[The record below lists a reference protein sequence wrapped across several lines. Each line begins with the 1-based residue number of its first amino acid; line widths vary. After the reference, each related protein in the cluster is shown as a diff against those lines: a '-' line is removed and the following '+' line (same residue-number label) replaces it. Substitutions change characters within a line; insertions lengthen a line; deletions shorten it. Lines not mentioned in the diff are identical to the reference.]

1 MKRNHIWLIIFGLFS
16 FQTLK
21 AQDTDLLKL
30 AGSDSTGKQRVTMAF
45 KSSRVI
51 NQHSMEFI
59 PKKGLDFRIL
69 HRFGP
74 INSGFEN
81 FYGLDEAN
89 FRFGFDYGL
98 GKSLT
103 IGIGRS
109 NVNKEWDGFIKY
121 RPVWQTEGGS
131 PVSLVWVSGMT
142 VNTTPWTQPDRKNY
156 FSSRLGFYHELIIG
170 RKFSQ
175 GVTFQMTPVFVHR
188 NLVDS
193 AHVENDTWALGFGGR
208 IKMTK
213 RTAFVFDYH
222 AILAGKQPGT
232 YNPLSLGV
240 DIETGGHV
248 FQLHVS
254 NATGMNEKAFL
265 TNTTDDFWSGD
276 IRFGFN
282 ISRMFNTGK
291 KKNKVK
297 S

>member
-1 MKRNHIWLIIFGLFS
+1 
-16 FQTLK
+16 
-21 AQDTDLLKL
+21 
-30 AGSDSTGKQRVTMAF
+30 
-45 KSSRVI
+45 VI

-59 PKKGLDFRIL
+59 PKGTMDFRIL

-89 FRFGFDYGL
+89 FRFGFDFGIS
-98 GKSLT
+98 KSLT
-103 IGIGRS
+103 VGIGRS

-121 RPVWQTEGGS
+121 RPVWQTVGGS

-142 VNTTPWTQPDRKNY
+142 VNSTPWTQPDRKNY

-170 RKFSQ
+170 RKFTQ
-175 GVTFQMTPVFVHR
+175 GVTLQMTPVFVHR

-193 AHVENDTWALGFGGR
+193 VINDNDTWALGFGGR
-208 IKMTK
+208 FKLTK

-222 AILAGKQPGT
+222 VILAGKQAGT
-232 YNPLSLGV
+232 YNPLSFGV

-265 TNTTDDFWSGD
+265 TNTTGDFWSGD

-282 ISRMFNTGK
+282 LSRMFNIGK
-291 KKNKVK
+291 KRKAG
-297 S
+297 

>member
-1 MKRNHIWLIIFGLFS
+1 MKRIPVWLLIICLLP
-16 FQTLK
+16 FQIVN
-21 AQDTDLLKL
+21 AQDTDLIKL
-30 AGSDSTGKQRVTMAF
+30 AGVDSVGKERVTMAF

-59 PKKGLDFRIL
+59 AKGTMDFRIL

-74 INSGFEN
+74 VNSGFEN

-89 FRFGFDYGL
+89 FRFGFDFGISN
-98 GKSLT
+98 SLT
-103 IGIGRS
+103 VGIGRS

-121 RPVWQTEGGS
+121 RPVWQTVGGS

-142 VNTTPWTQPDRKNY
+142 VNSTPWTQPDRENY

-175 GVTFQMTPVFVHR
+175 GITLQMTPVFVHR

-193 AHVENDTWALGFGGR
+193 MINDNDTWALGFGGR
-208 IKMTK
+208 IKLTK

-222 AILAGKQPGT
+222 VILAGKQAGT

-282 ISRMFNTGK
+282 LSRMFNIGK
-291 KKNKVK
+291 KKKV
-297 S
+297 SG

>member
-1 MKRNHIWLIIFGLFS
+1 
-16 FQTLK
+16 
-21 AQDTDLLKL
+21 
-30 AGSDSTGKQRVTMAF
+30 
-45 KSSRVI
+45 
-51 NQHSMEFI
+51 
-59 PKKGLDFRIL
+59 
-69 HRFGP
+69 
-74 INSGFEN
+74 
-81 FYGLDEAN
+81 
-89 FRFGFDYGL
+89 
-98 GKSLT
+98 
-103 IGIGRS
+103 
-109 NVNKEWDGFIKY
+109 
-121 RPVWQTEGGS
+121 
-131 PVSLVWVSGMT
+131 
-142 VNTTPWTQPDRKNY
+142 
-156 FSSRLGFYHELIIG
+156 
-170 RKFSQ
+170 
-175 GVTFQMTPVFVHR
+175 MTPVFVHR